1 MFDYEKLKQ
10 VFKNKLYVEQY
21 EETKK
26 IFMVHLNNGNDCK
39 KLLDCLKD
47 ASKEIRINQTI
58 ESINEEARMLKEI
71 VSYALENNY
80 LVYTDEEYVKN
91 YVEDYRKIGG

>member
-10 VFKNKLYVEQY
+10 VFKSKLYVEQY

-26 IFMVHLNNGNDCK
+26 IFMVYLNNGNDCK
-39 KLLDCLKD
+39 KLLNCLKD

-58 ESINEEARMLKEI
+58 ESLNEEAKMLKEI
-71 VSYALENNY
+71 VSFSLENNY
-80 LVYTDEEYVKN
+80 LVYTDEEYIKN
-91 YVEDYRKIGG
+91 YIEDYRKIGG